1 MYTDRPLTR
10 FLLEKRAALPP
21 AEQTQALVAHGEKQ
35 KKGLGTGTKLLA
47 GAGALALGLGTGKLQ
62 IAGKALKNVMKNP
75 VSGKFDPIGAVGRGY
90 KNMGNTL
97 ESTKR
102 QQTFRDILKGVETG
116 TVRKA
121 GQTTEGLTGSAR
133 RMGLISKNNQV
144 VGNLDDVGRAAVQ
157 KNLQKEMPHLFD
169 PKTGK
174 LSLEGLSPQQ
184 LEAAAT
190 KFNELAAAQGMG
202 AVTTGQKA
210 MNLAGAV
217 LPGETALIGGLSA
230 AGAAGELATKQD
242 ADGRRRSIGE
252 RMLRAGTV
260 GAAGIALNPLFGA
273 AGGGLIPGM
282 IAFEAGNRAAAGVG
296 GLAGRGVTA
305 VTGGEYGSPVDEVRS
320 HIPFAGG
327 H

>member
-21 AEQTQALVAHGEKQ
+21 TEQTQALVAHGEK
-35 KKGLGTGTKLLA
+35 KKRGLGTGTKLLA

-62 IAGKALKNVMKNP
+62 LAGKALKNVMKNP
-75 VSGKFDPIGAVGRGY
+75 TTGKFDPIGAVGRGY
-90 KNMGNTL
+90 KNMGNTA

-102 QQTFRDILKGVETG
+102 IQTSKDIIGGLESGV
-116 TVRKA
+116 VRKA
-121 GQTTEGLTGSAR
+121 GQTSEGITGALR
-133 RMGLISKNNQV
+133 KRGILSKNNQV
-144 VGNLDDVGRAAVQ
+144 IGNLDDAGKAAVQ
-157 KNLQKEMPHLFD
+157 KSLQKEMPHLFD
-169 PKTGK
+169 NAGK
-174 LSLEGLSPQQ
+174 LDLSKLSPQQ
-184 LEAAAT
+184 LAAAE
-190 KFNELAAAQGMG
+190 KRFLELAQKQNLGG
-202 AVTTGQKA
+202 LTTGQKFTN
-210 MNLAGAV
+210 MAGAV

-230 AGAAGELATKQD
+230 AGAAGELTTKQD
-242 ADGRRRSIGE
+242 ADGRRRSLGE

-305 VTGGEYGSPVDEVRS
+305 ITGGEYGSPVDEVKS